1 MLDRPV
7 RAGASGPGVQLV
19 ARLKREVVR
28 ILRDQHGDEAPPL
41 PSDRMFYRLVSRLSR
56 GKHTFGSARTRKS
69 AAKPPVGPFGL
80 VTASRPGEWM
90 QIDSTPIDVRVVLD
104 TGLIDRAELTGH
116 RPSDPHDPGSDPAA
130 DDQGRRREFA
140 AVSLRMAAT
149 VVARRPRRHTPPGRA
164 GNSRPATSVGRG
176 TAALGLTG

>member
-1 MLDRPV
+1 VLDRPV

-41 PSDRMFYRLVSRLSR
+41 PSDRTFYRLVSRLSR
-56 GKHTFGSARTRKS
+56 GKHTFGSARTRRS

-104 TGLIDRAELTGH
+104 TGLIDRAELTWVIDLAT
-116 RPSDPHDPGSDPAA
+116 RTIPAA
-130 DDQGRRREFA
+130 ILRPTTKA
-140 AVSLRMAAT
+140 ADASL
-149 VVARRPRRHTPPGRA
+149 PRSAYEWRLP
-164 GNSRPATSVGRG
+164 
-176 TAALGLTG
+176 

>member
-1 MLDRPV
+1 VLDRPV

-41 PSDRMFYRLVSRLSR
+41 PSDRTFYRLVSRLSR
-56 GKHTFGSARTRKS
+56 GKHTFGSARTSRS

-104 TGLIDRAELTGH
+104 TGLIDRAELTWVIDLAT
-116 RPSDPHDPGSDPAA
+116 RTIPAA
-130 DDQGRRREFA
+130 ILRPTTKA
-140 AVSLRMAAT
+140 ADASL
-149 VVARRPRRHTPPGRA
+149 PRSAYEWRLP
-164 GNSRPATSVGRG
+164 
-176 TAALGLTG
+176 

>member
-1 MLDRPV
+1 VLDRPV

-104 TGLIDRAELTGH
+104 TGLIDRAELTWVIDLAT
-116 RPSDPHDPGSDPAA
+116 RTIPAA
-130 DDQGRRREFA
+130 ILRPTTKA
-140 AVSLRMAAT
+140 ADASL
-149 VVARRPRRHTPPGRA
+149 PRSAYEWRLP
-164 GNSRPATSVGRG
+164 
-176 TAALGLTG
+176 

>member
-1 MLDRPV
+1 VRAAVLVLDRPV

-41 PSDRMFYRLVSRLSR
+41 PSDRTFYRLVSRLSR
-56 GKHTFGSARTRKS
+56 GKHTFGSARTSRS

-104 TGLIDRAELTGH
+104 TGLIDRAELTWVIDLAT
-116 RPSDPHDPGSDPAA
+116 RTIPAA
-130 DDQGRRREFA
+130 ILRPTTKA
-140 AVSLRMAAT
+140 ADASL
-149 VVARRPRRHTPPGRA
+149 PRSAYEWRLP
-164 GNSRPATSVGRG
+164 
-176 TAALGLTG
+176 